1 MCKAAFLLRKKD
13 FNAVTFYFL
22 GLMKNNMRSLNHE
35 YIVYLYHFL
44 TFINDLIAFIAAS

>member
-1 MCKAAFLLRKKD
+1 MKGSLSTEKKD

-22 GLMKNNMRSLNHE
+22 GLMKNNMHSLIMV
-35 YIVYLYHFL
+35 YIAYLYHLL

>member
-1 MCKAAFLLRKKD
+1 MKGSLSTEKKD

-22 GLMKNNMRSLNHE
+22 ESLNMV
-35 YIVYLYHFL
+35 YIPYLYHFL